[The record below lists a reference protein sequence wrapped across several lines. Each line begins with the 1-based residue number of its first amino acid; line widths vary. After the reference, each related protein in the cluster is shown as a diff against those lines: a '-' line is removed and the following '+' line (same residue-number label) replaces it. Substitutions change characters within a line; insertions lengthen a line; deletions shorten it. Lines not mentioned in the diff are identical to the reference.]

1 MDSEMVVWEFTKLNE
16 NKKEYDNNAIR
27 PDDHDRLHG
36 SDLYLIRADS
46 IMNQQG
52 RPPSS
57 HASNLPGSSVPAS
70 SNDS

>member
-1 MDSEMVVWEFTKLNE
+1 VTCRNGYMDSEMVVWEFTKLNE

-46 IMNQQG
+46 IMNQ
-52 RPPSS
+52 
-57 HASNLPGSSVPAS
+57 
-70 SNDS
+70 